1 MKTEVKNNATTART
15 SRRSAFTIM
24 LRLVGLVRPLA
35 GFMILAILM
44 GVLGNLAA
52 TFISIF
58 GAYALLSAMGFAS
71 SSPMALLFG
80 GMLLFALVRG
90 LLRYAEQECNHFIA
104 FKLLA
109 LIRDRVFTAL
119 RKLAPAKLEV
129 KNKGNLM
136 SVITSDI
143 ELLEVFYAH
152 TISPICIAVMFCV
165 VMVWFIVSSTNW
177 ILSVIALVSYLVVG
191 VAIPLAM
198 SKRSEQDSAEAR
210 DLAGKLSTATLDN
223 LRGLDEILQYN
234 TGAQMIEKTS
244 QLADQLSDRQQAV
257 KKAFG
262 VNDAVTSTV
271 ILLSGLVMFFSS
283 FYLAYNQ
290 QILMTDAIIATIA
303 LMSSFGPVVALAA
316 LGTTL
321 TSTFAAGNRV
331 LDILDEK
338 PLVEDVVDQKDISY
352 EGVRVSELSF
362 AYDNEQILDNIS
374 VDIPTDKIVGIV
386 GKSGS
391 GKSTLLKLL
400 MHFWPATPGAIEISG
415 TPLEQ
420 INTSNLR
427 DLESYMTQDTHLYH
441 DSIKNNLRIAKLDAT
456 DEEIIE
462 ACKKASIHEY
472 ISTLPQGYDTPV
484 AELGDSLSGGER
496 QRIGLARA
504 FLHDAPLMLLD
515 EPTSNL
521 DSLNEA
527 IILRSLDKET
537 ERKSVVLVSH
547 RASTMGIADVV
558 YTVDGGR
565 VS

>member
-1 MKTEVKNNATTART
+1 MK
-15 SRRSAFTIM
+15 
-24 LRLVGLVRPLA
+24 
-35 GFMILAILM
+35 
-44 GVLGNLAA
+44 
-52 TFISIF
+52 
-58 GAYALLSAMGFAS
+58 
-71 SSPMALLFG
+71 
-80 GMLLFALVRG
+80 
-90 LLRYAEQECNHFIA
+90 
-104 FKLLA
+104 
-109 LIRDRVFTAL
+109 
-119 RKLAPAKLEV
+119 
-129 KNKGNLM
+129 
-136 SVITSDI
+136 
-143 ELLEVFYAH
+143 
-152 TISPICIAVMFCV
+152 
-165 VMVWFIVSSTNW
+165 
-177 ILSVIALVSYLVVG
+177 
-191 VAIPLAM
+191 
-198 SKRSEQDSAEAR
+198 
-210 DLAGKLSTATLDN
+210 
-223 LRGLDEILQYN
+223 
-234 TGAQMIEKTS
+234 KTS

-283 FYLAYNQ
+283 FYMAYHQ
-290 QILMTDAIIATIA
+290 QILMNEAFIVTIA

-331 LDILDEK
+331 LDILDEQ
-338 PLVEDVVDQKDISY
+338 PLVEDVVGQKDISY
-352 EGVRVSELSF
+352 EGVHVSELSF

-400 MHFWPATPGAIEISG
+400 MRFWPATPGAIEVSG

-427 DLESYMTQDTHLYH
+427 DLQSYMTQDTHLYH

>member
-1 MKTEVKNNATTART
+1 
-15 SRRSAFTIM
+15 
-24 LRLVGLVRPLA
+24 
-35 GFMILAILM
+35 MILAILM

-58 GAYALLSAMGFAS
+58 GAYALLSATGFAS
-71 SSPMALLFG
+71 SSPMVLLFG

-152 TISPICIAVMFCV
+152 TISPICIAAVFCI

-177 ILSVIALVSYLVVG
+177 ILGVIALVSYLIVG
-191 VAIPLAM
+191 VVIPLNM

-210 DLAGKLSTATLDN
+210 DLAGKLSTVTLDN

-234 TGAQMIEKTS
+234 TGKQMIKETS

-271 ILLSGLVMFFSS
+271 ILLAGLVMFFSS

-290 QILMTDAIIATIA
+290 QILMNEAFIVTIA

-338 PLVEDVVDQKDISY
+338 PLVEDVVNQKDVSY
-352 EGVRVSELSF
+352 EGVRISELSF
-362 AYDNEQILDNIS
+362 AYDDEQILDNIS

-400 MHFWPATPGAIEISG
+400 MRFWPATPGAIEISG

-537 ERKSVVLVSH
+537 EHKSVVLVSH
-547 RASTMGIADVV
+547 RVSTMGIADVV